1 MVLVGLCGGGWGE
14 GHNLQGGKIGKDL
27 SDQGKKVV

>member
-14 GHNLQGGKIGKDL
+14 GHSLQGGKVRKDL
-27 SDQGKKVV
+27 SDQGKRVV